1 MSQFIYI
8 SKFPASPEATERQ
21 QTHFEADVNFAY
33 SEGYSF
39 IESSDNLT
47 FQIVSPTELVEVDVT
62 EEQLQAVEENLQKLA
77 EESTPLSMNESIGK
91 SKHTLTGDSKLDG
104 PFFRDVAKCHMLG
117 LGVIEDAKGHKY
129 TVNSATSVTSILTE
143 ETDTKDDY
151 CIQCHNL
158 MLIDQIINNTLL
170 QEGKLTT
177 DSCDNMLRLAHLK
190 SVLGGC

>member
-8 SKFPASPEATERQ
+8 SKFPASPEATKRQ
-21 QTHFEADVNFAY
+21 QMHFEADVNFAY
-33 SEGYSF
+33 SEEYSF
-39 IESSDNLT
+39 IKSSDNLT

-62 EEQLQAVEENLQKLA
+62 EEQLQAAADNLQSLSEEA
-77 EESTPLSMNESIGK
+77 ESS
-91 SKHTLTGDSKLDG
+91 D
-104 PFFRDVAKCHMLG
+104 
-117 LGVIEDAKGHKY
+117 
-129 TVNSATSVTSILTE
+129 
-143 ETDTKDDY
+143 DDY

-190 SVLGGC
+190 QVLGGC

>member
-8 SKFPASPEATERQ
+8 SKFPASPEATKRQ
-21 QTHFEADVNFAY
+21 QVHFEADVNFAY
-33 SEGYSF
+33 SEEYSF
-39 IESSDNLT
+39 IKSSDNLT

-62 EEQLQAVEENLQKLA
+62 EEQLQAVAENLQALSKEA
-77 EESTPLSMNESIGK
+77 ESS
-91 SKHTLTGDSKLDG
+91 
-104 PFFRDVAKCHMLG
+104 
-117 LGVIEDAKGHKY
+117 
-129 TVNSATSVTSILTE
+129 
-143 ETDTKDDY
+143 DDEY

-177 DSCDNMLRLAHLK
+177 DSCDNMLKLAHLK